1 MVDPDPEFSVALART
16 EADLRAAQRLRYRV
30 FVAEMGGDGA
40 DVDHEAG
47 LERDHYDPFA
57 RHLLLRDLNRPEDD
71 KVVGVYRLMTDDDA
85 SRRPGFCSAGEYDL
99 GPLLDS
105 GRPLMELGRS
115 CLHPDYRGG
124 TGMYHLW
131 RGLADLIDQA
141 GTEILFG
148 VASFHGTDPAA
159 LAQPLSLLYHHHL
172 ASPTLRVRSRAHVAM
187 DMVGRAEIDRPSA
200 LRSVPALIKA
210 YLRLGGMVGDG
221 AFVDDAFNTV
231 DVCLIVET
239 ARLKARQRAIYAGTV
254 RG

>member
-1 MVDPDPEFSVALART
+1 MVNPDPEFSVALART

-47 LERDHYDPFA
+47 LERDHYDPIA
-57 RHLLLRDLNRPEDD
+57 RHLLLRDLNRSEDD
-71 KVVGVYRLMTDDDA
+71 KVVGVYRLMTDGDA
-85 SRRPGFCSAGEYDL
+85 SRGSGFCSAGEYDL
-99 GPLLDS
+99 DPLLES

-131 RGLADLIDQA
+131 RGLADLIEQA

-148 VASFHGTDPAA
+148 VASFRGSDPAA
-159 LAQPLSLLYHHHL
+159 LVQPLSLLYHDHL
-172 ASPTLRVRSRAHVAM
+172 ATPRLRVRSRSHVAM
-187 DMVGRAEIDRPSA
+187 DMVGRAEIDRPAA

-221 AFVDDAFNTV
+221 AFVDHAFNTV